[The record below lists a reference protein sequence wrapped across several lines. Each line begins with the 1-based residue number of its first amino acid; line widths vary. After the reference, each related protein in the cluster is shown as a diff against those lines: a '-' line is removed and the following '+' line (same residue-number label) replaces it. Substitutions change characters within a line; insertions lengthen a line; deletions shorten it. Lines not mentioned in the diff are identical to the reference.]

1 MAAINLLQLKR
12 LATNRS
18 FARGEAYF
26 KEGRVHSLATYEGAS
41 TAIVSGQDDYCVTLR
56 STDREMDYSC
66 DCPIGLEGE
75 FCKHLVAVGLASLDP
90 DPESKGKPGR
100 KRKRAVRE
108 DDLRAYLKRQ
118 DKDTLI
124 AMLAREAE
132 ENRNLRDRLLKPRA
146 PIPQASILPRIVV
159 PSRTRHGPTGS
170 STTIPRTT
178 IPGAFIR

>member
-26 KEGRVHSLATYEGAS
+26 KDGRVHSLATYEGAS

-56 STDREMDYSC
+56 STEREIEYSC

-90 DPESKGKPGR
+90 AQESNGSPERKGKR
-100 KRKRAVRE
+100 TASQ
-108 DDLRAYLKRQ
+108 DDLGAYLQRQ
-118 DKDTLI
+118 D
-124 AMLAREAE
+124 
-132 ENRNLRDRLLKPRA
+132 
-146 PIPQASILPRIVV
+146 
-159 PSRTRHGPTGS
+159 
-170 STTIPRTT
+170 
-178 IPGAFIR
+178 